1 MSSRYGFGAA
11 CCPLAATAF
20 ASSGLLF
27 ARFYSISLGLAL
39 ANTAS
44 LVYAF
49 RLSYVVDSS
58 DPVERTIDV
67 PGAPPITVDGAH
79 GIELSERRSS
89 TAAPSMTGEKLDLAG
104 EDEVGVVEP
113 IKLDTRFAQ
122 RKDKLVKQ
130 SVLLQALTQRATYLS
145 SIFLLL

>member
-1 MSSRYGFGAA
+1 M
-11 CCPLAATAF
+11 
-20 ASSGLLF
+20 
-27 ARFYSISLGLAL
+27 
-39 ANTAS
+39 
-44 LVYAF
+44 YAF

-58 DPVERTIDV
+58 DPVEGTIDV
-67 PGAPPITVDGAH
+67 PGAPPITGDGAN

-89 TAAPSMTGEKLDLAG
+89 KAAPSMTGEKLDLAG